1 MRDKLDPNVRKDW
14 IDIVKFW
21 GMLAVV
27 WGHTL
32 SSGNV
37 RHYLYSFHVPLF
49 FFVIGLYFSVPKQS
63 FGQFTAKKAKA
74 LLIPFFSFA
83 IISILIFFVLGNLAA
98 TALDENIS
106 GNSLIA
112 DLMEMLTG
120 RCRANRPLWFLP
132 SMFCCYILCFLIT
145 RILGNRNIFFKRI
158 AALGIAVISL
168 VLCFLNEE
176 IYHIDALFFKVDVA
190 VFMLAFVAVAYLLKP
205 LFSKGLT
212 PALGVLL
219 AMLLLAVGGIAA
231 LSNSKVLY
239 LDNQYGN
246 VFLFFASA
254 VFTITGFCVLSIVMT
269 QSNIKMLTAP
279 FVYVGKRILPILLM
293 HKFPILF
300 FQVIFPW
307 TKEPM
312 KANDPFVGLVVA
324 IISIAGCLVVDVLL
338 RKIVAILPTRKYVP
352 ENTNK
357 TAP

>member
-21 GMLAVV
+21 GMLAIV

-49 FFVIGLYFSVPKQS
+49 FFVIGLFFAPPKQS
-63 FGQFTAKKAKA
+63 FWKFTAKKAKA

-98 TALDENIS
+98 TALEEDIS
-106 GNSLIA
+106 GNSLPA
-112 DLMEMLTG
+112 NLVEMLTG
-120 RCRANRPLWFLP
+120 QCRANRPLWFLP

-145 RILGNRNIFFKRI
+145 RILGNRNIFVKRI

-205 LFSKGLT
+205 LFSKRLA

-219 AMLLLAVGGIAA
+219 AMLLLAAGGIAA
-231 LSNSKVLY
+231 FANSQVEY
-239 LDNQYGN
+239 LNNQYGN
-246 VFLFFASA
+246 VFLFFTSSLL
-254 VFTITGFCVLSIVMT
+254 TIVGFCILSIVMT

-279 FVYVGKRILPILLM
+279 FVYVGKRTLPILLM

-338 RKIVAILPTRKYVP
+338 RKIVAILPTRKHKT
-352 ENTNK
+352 EHSNK